1 MNNNRSE
8 NKTPIPIRRGIDG
21 QKSMSKDEMR
31 SAKKKKLLRKRKIKN
46 FIFSAFLLTLVV
58 AAGVILA
65 FTVFFK
71 IEKIS
76 VENCSV
82 YPKKSVIAKC
92 GVAEGDN
99 LLAASSEKI
108 NKALSASLP
117 YIDSVTVKKKL
128 PGTLV
133 LSVTETREKAA
144 VSYKGAFVLLDGN
157 GKILDS
163 DASLLRENVAL
174 IEGIKA
180 VSPKE
185 GSLLKISNESKQ
197 DIVLKILK
205 GISAVGIEK
214 TSEINVTDLSK
225 ITLQYDNRIKIKLG
239 DTTDLDLKLKRAK
252 AALDREDEINNK
264 TVGVLDVRSSPYA
277 YFRAGEDTEATKNK
291 KKKSEAKNKKTKSKS
306 SAKKGN

>member
-8 NKTPIPIRRGIDG
+8 NKTPVPIRRGIDG
-21 QKSMSKDEMR
+21 QKPMSKDEMR
-31 SAKKKKLLRKRKIKN
+31 SAKKKKLLRKRKIKK
-46 FIFSAFLLTLVV
+46 FIFSFFLLALVV

-71 IEKIS
+71 IETIS
-76 VENCSV
+76 VEDCTV
-82 YPKKSVIAKC
+82 YPKKTVIAKC

-108 NKALSASLP
+108 NKELSASLP

-133 LSVTETREKAA
+133 LTVEETREKAA

-174 IEGIKA
+174 IEGVKA

-185 GSLLKISNESKQ
+185 GTILKISNESKQ
-197 DIVLKILK
+197 DVVLKILN
-205 GISAVGIEK
+205 GISDAGIEK
-214 TSEINVTDLSK
+214 ISEINVNELSK

-239 DTTDLDLKLKRAK
+239 DTADLDLKLKRAK
-252 AALDREDEINNK
+252 AALDREDEINSK
-264 TVGVLDVRSSPYA
+264 TVGVLDVRSSPYS
-277 YFRAGEDTEATKNK
+277 YFRAGEDTEETKNNT
-291 KKKSEAKNKKTKSKS
+291 KKSKTKSKKSKSKTS
-306 SAKKGN
+306 SKKDN